1 MDHSLPSR
9 PADPTGSP
17 ASAEPLIPPSAKA
30 EGVAGASGLRGTPV
44 VPDAEGAWEGLRV
57 LKFGGTSVSSAER
70 IRGVA
75 EVVRRQAARGPVV
88 VVVSALGGVTN
99 ELVAAAAEAAAGG
112 AGWRSRLEGV
122 SRRHH
127 EAFDDLRDGM
137 DEPGVAAELLELLE
151 VDLRDL
157 LHGISLVREASPR
170 TMDALLAHGE
180 ILSSRLVALALR
192 RAGIPAEA
200 VDAREV
206 LVTDDTFGNARV
218 LPESTEPRVRARFA
232 RTGEPGEPVPVV
244 TGFVAATLRGET
256 STLGRGG
263 SDYTA
268 AVLGAALGASAIEI
282 WTDVDGV
289 MTADPRMVPN
299 AFALQELSYAE
310 LMELSHFG
318 AKVVYPPTVHPARD
332 AGIPLVIRNTF
343 RPDFPGTT
351 IRHDVA
357 PASGVPIRGIAS
369 IHRVALLRVEGDGM
383 LGVPGT
389 AYRLFGAL
397 GRRGV
402 NIILISQASSERSI
416 CLAVDPADVPAAQR
430 AVGEEFALE
439 YRIGLLDELVVE
451 EDCSILAVVGEGM
464 RTLPGIAG
472 KVFRI
477 LGGHGINI
485 RAIAQGSSEL
495 NLSMVVSAED
505 EPEALRAVH
514 DAFFFPGVRPARLYL
529 AGVGRVGEAL
539 LAQLSER
546 QERLRSERGFHLTLA
561 GVARRKRGVIRALG
575 IDPGRWREEVEAGE
589 ADLEALVEAAIRSFP
604 RPAVFVDLTA
614 DDAPVHHYERL
625 LREGVSVV
633 TANKR
638 GVSGSG
644 ALYRSLQA
652 AASRGGGLYTET
664 TVGAGLP
671 VLRTLA
677 DLVATGD
684 RVDRIEGVLSGTLS
698 YLASRAMDEGPFSE
712 LVREAHRIGF
722 TEPDPRDDLS
732 GLDVARKL
740 VILARTA
747 GLEIEPEAVE
757 VEPLLPVDEWASLD
771 LEAFWKVL
779 PQADEAMA
787 ARIAGVKARGNR
799 LVYLAQI
806 SAEGA
811 RVGLREVGPSHPCHS
826 LPAGDNLFAIH
837 SRHYRTTPLVVQGP
851 GAGPDVTAAG
861 VFADIL
867 RAAAESR

>member
-1 MDHSLPSR
+1 MDHTASSPSS
-9 PADPTGSP
+9 PPVPGSSGP
-17 ASAEPLIPPSAKA
+17 VPPPPSAQ
-30 EGVAGASGLRGTPV
+30 EGAQDRAGEGDAVTQGPGAGLRI
-44 VPDAEGAWEGLRV
+44 
-57 LKFGGTSVSSAER
+57 LKFGGSSVSAPDR
-70 IRGVA
+70 IRQVA
-75 EVVRRQAARGPVV
+75 GIVTRQASLGPVV

-99 ELVAAAAEAAAGG
+99 DLVAAASEAAAGRS
-112 AGWRSRLEGV
+112 GWREWLDRIV
-122 SRRHH
+122 HRHR
-127 EAFDDLRDGM
+127 EAFDDLRVGDPEEALAG
-137 DEPGVAAELLELLE
+137 ELHRLLE

-180 ILSSRLVALALR
+180 LLSARLVALALR
-192 RAGIPAEA
+192 REGRDAEA
-200 VDAREV
+200 VDAREL
-206 LVTDDTFGNARV
+206 LVTDDTFGNARI
-218 LPESTEPRVRARFA
+218 LPEVTGPRVRARFP
-232 RTGEPGEPVPVV
+232 RLGDPGEPIPVV
-244 TGFVAATLRGET
+244 TGFVAATLAGET

-268 AVLGAALGASAIEI
+268 AVMGASLKASVIEI

-289 MTADPRMVPN
+289 MTADPRIVPN
-299 AFALQELSYAE
+299 AFPLAELSYAE

-343 RPDFPGTT
+343 NPDGPGTT

-357 PASGVPIRGIAS
+357 PALGVPIRGIAS

-389 AYRLFGAL
+389 AHRLFGAL

-416 CLAVDPADVPAAQR
+416 CLAVDPADVDAAR
-430 AVGEEFALE
+430 RVVGEEFALE

-472 KVFRI
+472 RVFRI

-495 NLSMVVSAED
+495 NLSMVVAAAD

-514 DAFFFPGVRPARLYL
+514 DAFFFPGVRPARLYV

-539 LAQLSER
+539 LGQLAER
-546 QERLRSERGFHLTLA
+546 QERLREERGFHLTLA
-561 GVARRKRGVIRALG
+561 GVVRRKKGVIRSSGL
-575 IDPGRWREEVEAGE
+575 DPAHWRDEVDGGD
-589 ADLEALVEAAIRSFP
+589 ADLDALVESAIHAFP

-614 DDAPVHHYERL
+614 DDAPVAHYARL

-644 ALYRSLQA
+644 ELYRTLQE
-652 AASRGGGLYTET
+652 ASARGGGLYTET

-684 RVDRIEGVLSGTLS
+684 RVERIEGVLSGTLS
-698 YLASRAMDEGPFSE
+698 YLASRAMEEGPFSH
-712 LVREAHRIGF
+712 LVREAHAIGF

-740 VILARTA
+740 VILARTV
-747 GLEIEPEAVE
+747 GMEIEPDAVE
-757 VEPLLPVDEWASLD
+757 VEPLLPVDAWESLELD
-771 LEAFWKVL
+771 AFWEVL
-779 PQADEAMA
+779 PEADAAMA
-787 ARIAGVKARGNR
+787 ARIREVKERGNR
-799 LVYLAQI
+799 LVYLAEI
-806 SAEGA
+806 SGDGA
-811 RVGLREVGPSHPCHS
+811 RVGLREVDPSHPCYT

-837 SRHYRTTPLVVQGP
+837 SRHYSTTPLVIQGP

>member
-1 MDHSLPSR
+1 MDHSPSPPSTPPVA
-9 PADPTGSP
+9 PASGSP
-17 ASAEPLIPPSAKA
+17 THPASPPAPRQGVQEHDAVARPRSG
-30 EGVAGASGLRGTPV
+30 EGSG
-44 VPDAEGAWEGLRV
+44 GLRV
-57 LKFGGTSVSSAER
+57 LKFGGSSVSAPDR
-70 IRGVA
+70 IRQVA
-75 EVVRRQAARGPVV
+75 GIVTRQAARGPVV

-99 ELVAAAAEAAAGG
+99 DLVSAAAEAAAGRS
-112 AGWRSRLEGV
+112 GWRQGLEGIV
-122 SRRHH
+122 RRHRQ
-127 EAFDDLRDGM
+127 AFDDLRGGDP
-137 DEPGVAAELLELLE
+137 EAPLAEELHRLLE
-151 VDLRDL
+151 VDLQDL

-180 ILSSRLVALALR
+180 LLSARLVALALR
-192 RAGIPAEA
+192 REGTAAEA
-200 VDAREV
+200 VDAREL
-206 LVTDDTFGNARV
+206 LVSDDTFGNARV
-218 LPESTEPRVRARFA
+218 LPDASRPRIRNRFF
-232 RTGEPGEPVPVV
+232 RLGEPGEPIPVV
-244 TGFVAATLRGET
+244 TGFVAATAAGET

-268 AVLGAALGASAIEI
+268 AVLGAALQAAAIEI

-289 MTADPRMVPN
+289 MTADPRVVPN
-299 AFALQELSYAE
+299 AFPLTELSYAE

-332 AGIPLVIRNTF
+332 AGIPLMIRNTF
-343 RPDFPGTT
+343 NPEAPGTS

-357 PASGVPIRGIAS
+357 PAKGVPIRGIAS

-389 AYRLFGAL
+389 AHRLFGAL

-416 CLAVDPADVPAAQR
+416 CLAVDPADVEAAR
-430 AVGEEFALE
+430 RVVGEEFALE

-472 KVFRI
+472 RVFRI

-495 NLSMVVSAED
+495 NLSMVVAGRD

-514 DAFFFPGVRPARLYL
+514 DAFFFPGVRPARLYV

-539 LAQLSER
+539 LGQLAQR
-546 QERLRSERGFHLTLA
+546 QERLREERGFHLTLA
-561 GVARRKRGVIRALG
+561 GVIRRRKGVIRSGGL
-575 IDPGRWREEVEAGE
+575 DPSGWREEVEGGE
-589 ADLEALVEAAIRSFP
+589 ADLEALVEAAIHAFP

-614 DDAPVHHYERL
+614 DDAPVAHYARL

-644 ALYRSLQA
+644 ELYRTLRE
-652 AASRGGGLYTET
+652 ASARGGGLYTET

-684 RVDRIEGVLSGTLS
+684 RVERIEGVLSGTLS
-698 YLASRAMDEGPFSE
+698 YLASRAMDEGPFST
-712 LVREAHRIGF
+712 LVREAHGVGF

-732 GLDVARKL
+732 GMDVARKL
-740 VILARTA
+740 VILARTV
-747 GLEIEPEAVE
+747 GMEIEPEAVE
-757 VEPLLPVDEWASLD
+757 VEPMLPVDAWAD
-771 LEAFWKVL
+771 LELEEFWRVL
-779 PQADEAMA
+779 PEADAAMA
-787 ARIAGVKARGNR
+787 ARIREVKERGHR
-799 LVYLAQI
+799 LVYLAEI
-806 SAEGA
+806 SGEGA
-811 RVGLREVGPSHPCHS
+811 RVGLREVDPSHPCYT

-837 SRHYRTTPLVVQGP
+837 SRHYRTTPLVIQGP

>member
-1 MDHSLPSR
+1 MDQRSSTPPS
-9 PADPTGSP
+9 PPISGASGPPGTPPLSGVGAEGGP
-17 ASAEPLIPPSAKA
+17 ASAPGP
-30 EGVAGASGLRGTPV
+30 AGAQDT
-44 VPDAEGAWEGLRV
+44 GLRV
-57 LKFGGTSVSSAER
+57 LKFGGSSVSAPDR
-70 IRGVA
+70 IRQVA
-75 EVVRRQAARGPVV
+75 RIVMRQANRGPVV

-99 ELVAAAAEAAAGG
+99 DLVSAAAEAAAGRS
-112 AGWRSRLEGV
+112 GWRGGLERIV
-122 SRRHH
+122 HRHR
-127 EAFDDLRDGM
+127 EAFDDLRG
-137 DEPGVAAELLELLE
+137 EEVEALLEGELGRLLD

-157 LHGISLVREASPR
+157 LHGISLVREASAR

-180 ILSSRLVALALR
+180 LLSARLVALALR
-192 RAGIPAEA
+192 REGVAAEA
-200 VDAREV
+200 VDAREF

-218 LPESTEPRVRARFA
+218 LPEVTGPRVRARFA
-232 RTGEPGEPVPVV
+232 RVGGTGEPIPVV
-244 TGFVAATLRGET
+244 TGFVAATAAGET

-268 AVLGAALGASAIEI
+268 AVLGAALKASAIEI

-289 MTADPRMVPN
+289 MTADPRVVPH
-299 AFALQELSYAE
+299 AFPLAELSYAE

-343 RPDFPGTT
+343 APDRPGTT

-357 PASGVPIRGIAS
+357 PAKGVPIRGIAS

-389 AYRLFGAL
+389 AHRLFGAL

-416 CLAVDPADVPAAQR
+416 CLAVDPADVDAAR
-430 AVGEEFALE
+430 RVVGEEFALE

-472 KVFRI
+472 RVFRI

-495 NLSMVVSAED
+495 NLSMVVASRD

-514 DAFFFPGVRPARLYL
+514 DAFFFPGVRPARLYV

-539 LAQLSER
+539 LGQLAER
-546 QERLRSERGFHLTLA
+546 QERLREERGFHLTLA
-561 GVARRKRGVIRALG
+561 GVVRRTKGVIRSGGL
-575 IDPGRWREEVEAGE
+575 DPAGWRDEVEGGD
-589 ADLEALVEAAIRSFP
+589 ADLAALVESAIHAFP

-614 DDAPVHHYERL
+614 DDAPVAHYARL

-644 ALYRSLQA
+644 ELYRTLQE
-652 AASRGGGLYTET
+652 ASARGGGLYTET

-698 YLASRAMDEGPFSE
+698 YLASRAMDEGPFSA
-712 LVREAHRIGF
+712 LVREAHAIGF

-740 VILARTA
+740 VILARTV
-747 GLEIEPEAVE
+747 GMDIEPEAVE
-757 VEPLLPVDEWASLD
+757 VEPMLPVDAWASLE
-771 LEAFWKVL
+771 LNAFWEVL
-779 PQADEAMA
+779 PEADAAMA
-787 ARIAGVKARGNR
+787 ARIHGVKERGNR
-799 LVYLAQI
+799 LVYLAEI
-806 SAEGA
+806 SGDGA
-811 RVGLREVGPSHPCHS
+811 RVGLREVDPTHPCYT

-837 SRHYRTTPLVVQGP
+837 SRHYRTTPLVIQGP